1 MIYVF
6 LVAFLLIFIG
16 ELGDKSQLLA
26 LILATKYKTWQVL
39 LGIFTA
45 TLTVHILTTL
55 LGQFIGGAI
64 PDGIM
69 PWITGILFIGFGIW
83 TLRGDK
89 ADDEDAEKGGASKWG
104 PIAAVFVAFFLAE
117 LGDKTQL
124 MTLAIAADPTAALTT
139 YLKVFGSNIS
149 SFMQNAGIG
158 AVELTRMQEFWAV
171 SLGSTVGMVA
181 ADAIAIGVGRLLG
194 KKMPEKLITRISG
207 VIFLGFGI
215 LAIAS
220 ALMK

>member
-1 MIYVF
+1 MTYVF

-26 LILATKYKTWQVL
+26 LVLATKFKTWQVL
-39 LGIFTA
+39 LGIFAA
-45 TLTVHILTTL
+45 TFTVHVFTTL
-55 LGQFIGGAI
+55 IGQLLGGAI
-64 PDGIM
+64 PDGVM
-69 PWITGILFIGFGIW
+69 PWITGVLFIGFGIW

-89 ADDEDAEKGGASKWG
+89 VDDEDAEKGGASKWG
-104 PIAAVFVAFFLAE
+104 PLVAVFVAFFIAE

-139 YLKVFGSNIS
+139 YLKVFGSNVS
-149 SFMQNAGIG
+149 SFMASTGVV
-158 AVELTRMQEFWAV
+158 ATELTKTQEFWAV
-171 SLGSTVGMVA
+171 SLGSTIGMVA
-181 ADAIAIGVGRLLG
+181 ADAIAIVVGRLLG

-207 VIFLGFGI
+207 IIFLGFGV

-220 ALMK
+220 ALLK

>member
-6 LVAFLLIFIG
+6 LVAFILIFIG

-26 LILATKYKTWQVL
+26 LILATKYKPWQVL
-39 LGIFTA
+39 VGIFAA
-45 TLTVHILTTL
+45 TFTVHVLTTL
-55 LGQFIGGAI
+55 LGLLAGSAI
-64 PDGIM
+64 PDGVM

-104 PIAAVFVAFFLAE
+104 PFAAVFVAFFLAE

-139 YLKVFGSNIS
+139 YLKVFGSNVS
-149 SFMQNAGIG
+149 SFMQSSGVVAT
-158 AVELTRMQEFWAV
+158 ELTKFQEFWSV
-171 SLGSTVGMVA
+171 TLGSTLGMVA
-181 ADAIAIGVGRLLG
+181 ADAIAIVVGRILG
-194 KKMPEKLITRISG
+194 KRMPEKLITRISG
-207 VIFLGFGI
+207 IIFLGFGV

-220 ALMK
+220 AVLK